1 MTFVFGRPMTIV
13 KTFCICCC
21 ALLLAACGSGG
32 DNIRKNPQSGSAYM
46 NSHVAPSD
54 LGNEIVIY
62 SLGLIDTDYRFG
74 GKNPEAGLDCSGMVS
89 YVFKQAAGLNVTGS
103 AATIARQGRE
113 VPKSELRPGDLV
125 FFNTMNRP
133 FSHVGIYIGDGR
145 FINAPSTNGK
155 VRIDRLE
162 TKYYAQR
169 FESVR
174 RYFD

>member
-1 MTFVFGRPMTIV
+1 MTIL
-13 KTFCICCC
+13 KTFCVCCC

-32 DNIRKNPQSGSAYM
+32 DNIRRNPQVSNAYM

-54 LGNEIVIY
+54 TGNEIVIY
-62 SLGLIDTDYRFG
+62 SLGLIDTNYRFG
-74 GKNPEAGLDCSGMVS
+74 GKNPEAGLDCSGMVT
-89 YVFKQAAGLNVTGS
+89 YVFKQAVGLTVTGS
-103 AATIARQGRE
+103 AAMIAQKGRE

-125 FFNTMNRP
+125 FFNTMHKA

-162 TKYYAQR
+162 NTYYAQR

>member
-1 MTFVFGRPMTIV
+1 MNLLIV
-13 KTFCICCC
+13 KRVLVSCC
-21 ALLLAACGSGG
+21 ALILVACSTGG
-32 DNIRKNPQSGSAYM
+32 DNIRKTAPVSGAYM
-46 NSHVAPSD
+46 NSHVPPSAT
-54 LGNEIVIY
+54 GNEIVFY
-62 SLGLIDTDYRFG
+62 SLGLIDTNYRFG

-89 YVFKQAAGLNVTGS
+89 YVFKQAVGLNVNGS
-103 AATIARQGRE
+103 AAMIAQQGRE
-113 VPKSELRPGDLV
+113 VPVSELRPGDLV
-125 FFNTMNRP
+125 FFNTMNKP

>member
-1 MTFVFGRPMTIV
+1 MKIRTLLL
-13 KTFCICCC
+13 CCC
-21 ALLLAACGSGG
+21 ALLLAACGGG
-32 DNIRKNPQSGSAYM
+32 SNIRQTPSADAYL
-46 NSHVAPSD
+46 NSSVAPSD
-54 LGNEIVIY
+54 IGNEIVIY

-74 GKNPEAGLDCSGMVS
+74 GKNPEAGLDCSGMVT
-89 YVFKQAAGLNVTGS
+89 YVFKQAAGLNVIGS
-103 AATIARQGRE
+103 AAMIARQGRE
-113 VPKSELRPGDLV
+113 IPVSQIRPGDLV
-125 FFNTMNRP
+125 FFNTMNRA

-162 TKYYAQR
+162 AKYYAQR

>member
-1 MTFVFGRPMTIV
+1 M
-13 KTFCICCC
+13 
-21 ALLLAACGSGG
+21 LLAACGSGG
-32 DNIRKNPQSGSAYM
+32 DNIRRNPQVNNAYM

-54 LGNEIVIY
+54 TGNEIVIY
-62 SLGLIDTDYRFG
+62 SLGLIDTNYRFG
-74 GKNPEAGLDCSGMVS
+74 GKNPEAGLDCSGMVT
-89 YVFKQAAGLNVTGS
+89 YVFKQAVGLTVTGS
-103 AATIARQGRE
+103 AATIAQKGRE

-125 FFNTMNRP
+125 FFNTMHRA

-162 TKYYAQR
+162 NTYYAQR